1 MRTLVD
7 IEDTA
12 IEQLDNLAARSK
24 QSRAALI
31 RQAISEF
38 LGKGRSQ
45 AAADAFGLWGK
56 QKIDGLAYER
66 KVRAEW

>member
-7 IEDTA
+7 IEDA
-12 IEQLDNLAARSK
+12 DVARLDEVAARLK

-31 RQAISEF
+31 RRAISDF
-38 LGKGRSQ
+38 LGKGRRQS
-45 AAADAFGLWGK
+45 ADDAFGLWGK
-56 QKIDGLAYER
+56 GKIDGLAYER